1 MYVVRRYLYIRYI
14 HIGRQPR
21 AGLSE
26 TSEEDD
32 DDDDGNKN
40 NNDVDNN
47 NNNNNNHATPTAIHT
62 TYVCVRRNNINN
74 NIMYI

>member
-26 TSEEDD
+26 TSEDDDD

-47 NNNNNNHATPTAIHT
+47 NNNNHATPTAIY
-62 TYVCVRRNNINN
+62 TYIQHMCVCAATI
-74 NIMYI
+74 